1 MKLYAGSSAV
11 CLFCGE
17 PAEFTCDSRHTVQVT
32 MRLKSLR
39 PGDTVLMNRDKFR
52 IVPRYRITDLIL
64 IYWKR
69 IRFAYVTLTGQ
80 LGAATVKATGR
91 RHWRVER
98 QQRCGTAVC
107 FRHVRE
113 TDDNIH
119 QCANCARQMS
129 LV

>member
-1 MKLYAGSSAV
+1 M

-17 PAEFTCDSRHTVQVT
+17 PAEYTCDSRHTVQST

-39 PGDTVLMNRDKFR
+39 QGDTVLMSRDEFR
-52 IVPRYRITDLIL
+52 QVPRYRITELLLIS
-64 IYWKR
+64 WKR

-91 RHWRVER
+91 RRWRVER
-98 QQRCGTAVC
+98 QQRCGVAVC

-113 TDDNIH
+113 IDDDLH
-119 QCANCARQMS
+119 QCANCSRQMS
-129 LV
+129 IV